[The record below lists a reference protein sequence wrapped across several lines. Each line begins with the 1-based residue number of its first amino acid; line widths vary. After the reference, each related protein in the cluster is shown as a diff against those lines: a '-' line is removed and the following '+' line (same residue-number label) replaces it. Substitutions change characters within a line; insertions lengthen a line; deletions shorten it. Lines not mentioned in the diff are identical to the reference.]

1 MRFTQRTYSVTTNTF
16 LMLGV
21 ASAFGFD
28 RTDHMAWLV
37 LGGSAAIGAIAT
49 YFLHHWKAKPDAE
62 STTSAV
68 FPANLLTVDPWVT
81 QVETHGA
88 PMLAPIER
96 VARGSYGKT
105 REWESVDFLYLSSG
119 YGHSKPADPIEL
131 VSEIIKRLQATSKR
145 NVYELVIAKDGSM
158 RLKFDKD
165 DEEPQTSRLSQRN
178 TGELFKT
185 IH

>member
-49 YFLHHWKAKPDAE
+49 YFLQHWKAKPDAA

-81 QVETHGA
+81 QMQTLG
-88 PMLAPIER
+88 APIEPI
-96 VARGSYGKT
+96 APYWKPK
-105 REWESVDFLYLSSG
+105 EWESIDLLYPSSG
-119 YGHSKPADPIEL
+119 YGHSKPADPVEL
-131 VSEIIKRLQATSKR
+131 ASEIVKRLQATSKH

-158 RLKFDKD
+158 RLRFDKD
-165 DEEPQTSRLSQRN
+165 YEEPQTSRLSQRT
-178 TGELFKT
+178 TGELLKT

>member
-49 YFLHHWKAKPDAE
+49 YFLQHWKAKPDAE

-68 FPANLLTVDPWVT
+68 FPANLLTVDSWVT
-81 QVETHGA
+81 QVQTHGA
-88 PMLAPIER
+88 PIEPVAPYW
-96 VARGSYGKT
+96 GSK
-105 REWESVDFLYLSSG
+105 EWEPVDLFYPSSV
-119 YGHSKPADPIEL
+119 YGHSKPADPVEL
-131 VSEIIKRLQATSKR
+131 ASEIVKRVQATSKYY
-145 NVYELVIAKDGSM
+145 VYELVIAKDGSM
-158 RLKFDKD
+158 RLRFDKD
-165 DEEPQTSRLSQRN
+165 DEEPQTSRLSQRT
-178 TGELFKT
+178 TGELLKT